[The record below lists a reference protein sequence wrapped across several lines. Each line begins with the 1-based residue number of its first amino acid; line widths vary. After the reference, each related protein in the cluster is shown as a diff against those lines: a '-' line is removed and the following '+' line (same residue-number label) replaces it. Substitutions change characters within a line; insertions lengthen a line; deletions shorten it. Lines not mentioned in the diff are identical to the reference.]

1 MKAQGLARI
10 GKDAEVRFTQGGDA
24 VASISLAFN
33 YGKKDPQTG
42 KKPTQWVDAALW
54 GKRAESLAPYLKKGT
69 QIVAYLEDVHIETFT
84 KQDGTQ
90 ASKLA
95 AKLADLELVS
105 GSQEEPQ
112 QYQQAPQQAPQQQA
126 PQRPP
131 MRPIPPPKGNGFDD
145 MDDDVPF

>member
-54 GKRAESLAPYLKKGT
+54 GKRAESLAPYLKKGG

-90 ASKLA
+90 STKLA

-112 QYQQAPQQAPQQQA
+112 QYQQA